1 MISFAGI
8 PAGTGADA
16 GNGLVT
22 YFISPTPLFLHGGNR
37 CCRRHTP
44 AGAGGLPLSPEGG
57 APVSEKDLPMGGRR
71 IRIHEVG
78 AWDIG
83 EIIALYRA
91 GGWWDEERD
100 SPKEIPALILGSLSF
115 VVATDSSTGKAVGM
129 GRVISDGV
137 SDGYIQDLV
146 VLPEY
151 RGRGV
156 GSAIV
161 RALITACRRQGIGWL
176 ALIAEAG
183 SDRLY
188 SDLGFCVEEGDVPM
202 QYYGDLSHDQG

>member
-1 MISFAGI
+1 
-8 PAGTGADA
+8 
-16 GNGLVT
+16 
-22 YFISPTPLFLHGGNR
+22 
-37 CCRRHTP
+37 
-44 AGAGGLPLSPEGG
+44 
-57 APVSEKDLPMGGRR
+57 VSEKDLPMGGRR

-78 AWDIG
+78 AWDTG

-91 GGWWDEERD
+91 GGWWDEKRD

-115 VVATDSSTGKAVGM
+115 VVATDTSTGKAVGM

-137 SDGYIQDLV
+137 SDGYIQDMV

-161 RALITACRRQGIGWL
+161 RALIAACRRQGIGWL

>member
-1 MISFAGI
+1 MQ
-8 PAGTGADA
+8 
-16 GNGLVT
+16 
-22 YFISPTPLFLHGGNR
+22 
-37 CCRRHTP
+37 
-44 AGAGGLPLSPEGG
+44 EGS
-57 APVSEKDLPMGGRR
+57 APVSEKDLPMGVRR

-78 AWDIG
+78 AWDTG
-83 EIIALYRA
+83 EIIALYRV

-115 VVATDSSTGKAVGM
+115 VVATDTSTGKAVGM

-161 RALITACRRQGIGWL
+161 RALITACRRQGIRWL

-183 SDRLY
+183 SDQLY